1 MTIQALVNLRIL
13 SADYTESVIEVRAGD
28 TVNLPPERVYTLL
41 AKIPD
46 KIRVIRPGF
55 LVTWES
61 PLFGVCEGRI
71 CEVVADKVVISEHG
85 VTKKRATIPVS
96 WITQVER
103 EELTPCSLA
112 RSKKT
117 RRDCL

>member
-13 SADYTESVIEVRAGD
+13 SADYTESVIEVRAGE
-28 TVNLPPERVYTLL
+28 TVNLPPDRVDILL

-55 LVTWES
+55 MVTWKS
-61 PLFGVCEGRI
+61 PIFGVCEGRI

-85 VTKKRATIPVS
+85 VTKERATIS
-96 WITQVER
+96 AAWITQVGR
-103 EELTPCSLA
+103 EELT
-112 RSKKT
+112 T
-117 RRDCL
+117 